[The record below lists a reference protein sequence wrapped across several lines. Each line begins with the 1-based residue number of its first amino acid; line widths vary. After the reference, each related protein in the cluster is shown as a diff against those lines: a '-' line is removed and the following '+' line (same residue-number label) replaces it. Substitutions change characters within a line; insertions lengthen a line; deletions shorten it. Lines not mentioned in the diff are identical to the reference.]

1 MNSMEYDLN
10 GGKSQWKTT
19 SMQDNLNGRRLQ
31 WKMTSMEDDCNGR
44 QPQMAYLANFV
55 LSLAQ
60 LSPSL
65 SVTFVPKRYFPGWGW
80 VCEIEIKA

>member
-1 MNSMEYDLN
+1 MTSMEYDLN
-10 GGKSQWKTT
+10 GRQSQLKTT
-19 SMQDNLNGRRLQ
+19 SMQDNLNGRQLQ
-31 WKMTSMEDDCNGR
+31 WKMASMEDDCNGR

-65 SVTFVPKRYFPGWGW
+65 LR
-80 VCEIEIKA
+80 